1 MLKCWRFELYILYAH
16 HHVCQKKKII
26 VLTNVVTANIQCHKP
41 QCINTLSFKCNQS
54 RKETKIQK
62 NENIFMTLE
71 ILGYFTIL

>member
-1 MLKCWRFELYILYAH
+1 
-16 HHVCQKKKII
+16 
-26 VLTNVVTANIQCHKP
+26 
-41 QCINTLSFKCNQS
+41 LSFKCNQS